1 MKQPLRACALLIL
14 AGVLPACTNLGIF
27 EDVGADPHPPQLQL
41 LGVEYQP
48 TEVTVEPEPKTVRSS
63 GRDATLRLSSPDG
76 FVVRPND
83 PATSSVMFRV
93 QYFDAGGDIES
104 IMIRDLDG
112 PLNQALEA
120 VPVVTVPE
128 GEDTVDPEPTL
139 VFFPGTSGTVDLGYL
154 AFPPGVEGPHR
165 LELWAEDSHGSRSTK
180 ISFTFEVVI

>member
-1 MKQPLRACALLIL
+1 MKQPVRWCALVIL
-14 AGVLPACTNLGIF
+14 AGVLAACTNLGIF

-48 TEVTVEPEPKTVRSS
+48 AETAVEPEPKTTRPAA
-63 GRDATLRLSSPDG
+63 RAATPRLSSPDG

-112 PLNQALEA
+112 SLNQALEA
-120 VPVVTVPE
+120 VPVETVSE
-128 GEDTVDPEPTL
+128 GEGAADTAPTL
-139 VFFPGTSGTVDLGYL
+139 VYFAGTSGTVDLGYL

-165 LELWAEDSHGSRSTK
+165 LELWAEDSHGSRSPKVT
-180 ISFTFEVVI
+180 FTFEFVI